1 MPMFS
6 IILGFITLLVA
17 APFVGG
23 RYTPSQAIPFD
34 YQADVHAAQIQ
45 SFARAAWWVARGTG
59 SGVMTGIIP
68 RTAMTLPADFQDSA
82 SYPYQ
87 AWSDGQ
93 YLWVWSADPS
103 PMAQRL
109 SAPFQ
114 GFDNASAVAVGLS
127 NASSITWRYDGS
139 SSPRPTAVS
148 FPSLVVRVRLP

>member
-1 MPMFS
+1 MLW
-6 IILGFITLLVA
+6 IIVGFVALLVA

-34 YQADVHAAQIQ
+34 HHADVDAAQIQ
-45 SFARAAWWVARGTG
+45 SFARAAWWAARGIGGGVLTG
-59 SGVMTGIIP
+59 TIP
-68 RTAMTLPADFQDSA
+68 RTVMTLPAGFQDSA

-109 SAPFQ
+109 AAPFP
-114 GFDNASAVAVGLS
+114 GFDNAGAVAVGLS

-139 SSPRPTAVS
+139 SSPRPPAVS